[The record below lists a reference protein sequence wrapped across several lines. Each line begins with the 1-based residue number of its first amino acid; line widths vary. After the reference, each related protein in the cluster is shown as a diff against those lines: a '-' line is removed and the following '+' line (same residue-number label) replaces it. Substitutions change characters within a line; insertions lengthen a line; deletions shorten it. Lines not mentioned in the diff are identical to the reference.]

1 MVHVFLLL
9 IIVFTLLDESENL
22 DKFVEE
28 VEDFIYCASCQTFS
42 GVCLCNMK
50 MYDGLLFNVKFYLL
64 IFLNQHY
71 SEQKLQKF
79 SEIKAGLDDA
89 DVLVLR

>member
-22 DKFVEE
+22 DKFL
-28 VEDFIYCASCQTFS
+28 EDFIYCASSQTFS

-64 IFLNQHY
+64 IF
-71 SEQKLQKF
+71 
-79 SEIKAGLDDA
+79 
-89 DVLVLR
+89 